1 MKRKFL
7 DFSVIVKAFAPY
19 YTTTLLA
26 NSVTPT
32 AVYDLEAKL
41 DGYMILDPYDVN
53 MAAEIIYKKIIESKE
68 KNQLR
73 FYLQRAGK
81 KLKEYE
87 LMKQIEI
94 MAVVRHFIR
103 FYEFLILYFLFL
115 ATSTIKMEM

>member
-19 YTTTLLA
+19 YTATLLA

-68 KNQLR
+68 KISCVSICNAPR
-73 FYLQRAGK
+73 K
-81 KLKEYE
+81 N
-87 LMKQIEI
+87 
-94 MAVVRHFIR
+94 
-103 FYEFLILYFLFL
+103 
-115 ATSTIKMEM
+115 

>member
-81 KLKEYE
+81 ELKEYE